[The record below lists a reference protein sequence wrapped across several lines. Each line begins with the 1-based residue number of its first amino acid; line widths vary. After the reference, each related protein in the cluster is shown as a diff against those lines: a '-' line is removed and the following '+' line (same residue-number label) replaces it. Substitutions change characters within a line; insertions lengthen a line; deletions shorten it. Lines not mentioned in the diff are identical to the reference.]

1 MLIYTHI
8 YRYTQHM
15 FDASGFFFC
24 FLFIILGS
32 KSSVFEPGNIDQR
45 TCEDK
50 QETVAVLKPGDVC
63 QVQVIFVVSFF
74 C

>member
-1 MLIYTHI
+1 
-8 YRYTQHM
+8 M

-32 KSSVFEPGNIDQR
+32 KSNVFEPGSIDKR